1 MSILSFDQ
9 FLSSC
14 HNMGQIVMLI
24 YILVMGFAIDYL
36 SSANWYGNRN
46 KTVVHCL
53 GKGHAWASDSFTE
66 PDINVSEY
74 FISPFH
80 LAIFRGQVMLDI

>member
-36 SSANWYGNRN
+36 SSAN
-46 KTVVHCL
+46 
-53 GKGHAWASDSFTE
+53 
-66 PDINVSEY
+66 
-74 FISPFH
+74 
-80 LAIFRGQVMLDI
+80 